1 MQHLV
6 LSQDRTRELRD
17 ALGLGRGS
25 GRVKTLLS
33 LADGPLSLGDLAE
46 ITGVDAPYTTLI
58 VNELE
63 ARGLVT
69 RTPAADDRRRKLVSL
84 TRPGQDAV
92 STARGIINRP
102 PTSFERLSMEKLHQ
116 LSAALSELNET

>member
-33 LADGPLSLGDLAE
+33 LADGPLSLGDLSE
-46 ITGVDAPYTTLI
+46 ITGVDAPYATLI

-69 RTPAADDRRRKLVSL
+69 RTPAVDDRRRKLVSL
-84 TRPGQDAV
+84 TRSGQDAV

-102 PTSFERLSMEKLHQ
+102 PTSLELLSVEQLHKI
-116 LSAALSELNET
+116 SAALSELNET

>member
-17 ALGLGRGS
+17 ALELGRGS

-33 LADGPLSLGDLAE
+33 LADGPLSLGDLSE
-46 ITGVDAPYTTLI
+46 ITGVDAPYATLI

-69 RTPAADDRRRKLVSL
+69 RTPAVDDRRRKLVSL
-84 TRPGQDAV
+84 TRSGQDAV

-102 PTSFERLSMEKLHQ
+102 PTSLELLSVEQLHKI
-116 LSAALSELNET
+116 SAALSELNET

>member
-84 TRPGQDAV
+84 TRSGQDAV

-102 PTSFERLSMEKLHQ
+102 PTSLERLSMEKLHQ

>member
-17 ALGLGRGS
+17 ALELGRGS
-25 GRVKTLLS
+25 GRVKTLVS
-33 LADGPLSLGDLAE
+33 LADGPLSLGDLSE
-46 ITGVDAPYTTLI
+46 ITGVDAPYATLI

-69 RTPAADDRRRKLVSL
+69 RTPAVDDRRRKLVSL
-84 TRPGQDAV
+84 TRSGQDAV

-102 PTSFERLSMEKLHQ
+102 PTSLELLSVEQLHKI
-116 LSAALSELNET
+116 SAALSELNET

>member
-69 RTPAADDRRRKLVSL
+69 RTPAADDRRRKLVSSDP
-84 TRPGQDAV
+84 RR
-92 STARGIINRP
+92 ARRSQHRKRNHQ
-102 PTSFERLSMEKLHQ
+102 PTTHLVERLSMEKLHQ

>member
-6 LSQDRTRELRD
+6 LSQDRTRELRE

-25 GRVKTLLS
+25 GRVKLLLS
-33 LADGPLSLGDLAE
+33 LADGPLSLGDLSE
-46 ITGVDAPYTTLI
+46 ITGVDAPYATLI

-84 TRPGQDAV
+84 TRSGQDAV
-92 STARGIINRP
+92 STAHGIINRP
-102 PTSFERLSMEKLHQ
+102 PTSFEQLSMEQLHQ